1 MNEQRMEFYSRE
13 REVSGWETWHD
24 WHEMVMRP
32 VADWLVRASGAAAG
46 QKILDVACGTGIPG
60 LLLAEAVGATGK
72 VVGIDISPKMLTGM
86 RNKAAARGLR
96 NIETREVDALTF
108 GGPDAVFDAVTCKDG
123 FMFFP
128 DIVAGV
134 RELRRVVK
142 PGGRYAFSAW
152 AEPQANPAFATLFG
166 PLAEALKLPPPAPD
180 TPGPFRL
187 AAPGALERV
196 VRDAGFTDVTV
207 ERVAITWTFASVAQ
221 HWEIFSVM
229 AGPLER
235 AIATLP
241 ESELAQLKQ
250 KLAESIAPFATA
262 DGGLRFPGVEWCV
275 SGTR

>member
-1 MNEQRMEFYSRE
+1 MTDQHMEFYSRE
-13 REVSGWETWHD
+13 REVSGWEKWHD
-24 WHEMVMRP
+24 WHAMVMRP
-32 VADWLVRASGAAAG
+32 VSDWFVRAVGAAPG
-46 QKILDVACGTGIPG
+46 QKILDVACGSGIPA
-60 LLLAEAVGATGK
+60 LELAERVGAMGK
-72 VVGIDISPKMLTGM
+72 VVAIDISPKMLTAT
-86 RNKAAARGLR
+86 RNKASALGLR
-96 NIETREVDALTF
+96 NLEAREIDAASF
-108 GGPDAVFDAVTCKDG
+108 GGPEAAFDAVTCKDG
-123 FMFFP
+123 LMFFP
-128 DIVAGV
+128 DLVAGV

-166 PLAEALKLPPPAPD
+166 PVAAALKLPPPAPD
-180 TPGPFRL
+180 APGPFRL

-196 VRDAGFTDVTV
+196 ARDAGFTDVTV

-241 ESELAQLKQ
+241 AGELDVLKQ
-250 KLAESIAPFATA
+250 KLAEAIAPFATS
-262 DGGLRFPGVEWCV
+262 DGLRFPGVEWCV